1 MVSGCAAERIQL
13 PNFEEAERSSE
24 EVTDPTEYPTLC
36 MVPWTASDCWQ
47 ALDIFEDIAD
57 NNLELAQL
65 NADIARDGDA
75 AYDYIL
81 SAAKKQQEISQIRQE
96 MLEAERRARF
106 FDKVQYGVIVIVLT
120 IGLIL

>member
-1 MVSGCAAERIQL
+1 
-13 PNFEEAERSSE
+13 
-24 EVTDPTEYPTLC
+24 
-36 MVPWTASDCWQ
+36 MVPWTATECWQ

-81 SAAKKQQEISQIRQE
+81 SAAKKQQEISQRRQE

-106 FDKVQYGVIVIVLT
+106 FDKVQYGAIVIVLT